1 MDHQQK
7 LSSTAATKSLVDWWK
22 MAGVDY
28 LVADAP
34 VNWLVTDETETSQQ
48 VVNNPILPILKNP
61 ETTIIP
67 GILSPADWP
76 KNATALQSAIADGQP
91 FPGNRYGG
99 KSAVP
104 VGNING
110 ALMIISDLP
119 DIEEIEAGQLGVG
132 AAGRLLSNMIAAMG
146 HNLAD
151 CTLIALAT
159 TRPATGELPDEDLPL
174 LATFALHQI
183 NLVNPDAVLILGSS
197 TCRALLSA
205 ELMGA
210 RGNLHY
216 INQDVVKKA
225 AVPTFHPRTLLAKP
239 NLKAQAWKDLQ
250 MLAKKDA
257 L

>member
-1 MDHQQK
+1 MDYQQK

-22 MAGVDY
+22 MAGVNY

-34 VNWLVTDETETSQQ
+34 VNWLVTDETETFQQ
-48 VVNNPILPILKNP
+48 VVNNPIMPIS
-61 ETTIIP
+61 

-76 KNATALQSAIADGQP
+76 KNVTALQSAIADGQP
-91 FPGNRYGG
+91 LPGNRYGG
-99 KSAVP
+99 KSAAP

-146 HNLAD
+146 HNLTD
-151 CTLIALAT
+151 CSLIALAT

-183 NLVNPDAVLILGSS
+183 NLVNPDAVLILGSA
-197 TCRALLSA
+197 TCRALLGA

-225 AVPTFHPRTLLAKP
+225 AVPTFHPRTLLARP